1 MDSCEKEKAC
11 INEAVRRID
20 NFLIIVI
27 VCAISFV
34 LGIWAGISYEQHRA
48 STPIER
54 NNVIDSLIAVND
66 TIKIKVE
73 KLDSIKNAKVIEV
86 STLDNDSTLK
96 LFQELVSE

>member
-1 MDSCEKEKAC
+1 MNDDVKVKGLDLFAERV
-11 INEAVRRID
+11 I
-20 NFLIIVI
+20 FLFIGFIIG
-27 VCAISFV
+27 AI
-34 LGIWAGISYEQHRA
+34 LGLIYTNN
-48 STPIER
+48 STPVER
-54 NNVIDSLIAVND
+54 NNVIDSLTAVND